1 MLYFPFSSS
10 VVSLAFNPE
19 NKLLA
24 SGGLT
29 DELFIWS
36 LQDKKVIK
44 GFEVSQKQAGG
55 MVLDTNWSHDGIM
68 LAAGN
73 NKLITLFDI
82 RYMQ

>member
-1 MLYFPFSSS
+1 VINFYRTS
-10 VVSLAFNPE
+10 VLSLSFNPE

-24 SGGLT
+24 SGGIG

-36 LQDKKVIK
+36 LQDKKLIK
-44 GFEVSQKQAGG
+44 GFEVSHKGDGG

-82 RYMQ
+82 RYLQ